1 MKIHRRIKWAAV
13 LILFALVFTPAAA
26 LAKCSPGL
34 VRYFEKRALPAAYR
48 RDVPR
53 RGPVS
58 IEWFGH
64 AFFRLISPAGLRIVT
79 DPFSPFRGFPV
90 PRTSPDV
97 ATLSEES
104 PNHSYVG
111 ILGGSPIV
119 LRGVTNDGDGWAQID
134 RRLRDVRII
143 SVPIVQGGGDFEVG
157 GKAASFLFEMGG
169 LCIAHLGD
177 LAAPMN
183 PTQLRRLGKVH
194 VAMVILSD
202 PGAMDPKTAAGF
214 IQRLGPNIAIP
225 MDIRSEEE
233 LRVFSAAFRRVRRL
247 DTAKIAL
254 SLRALP
260 PPTEVIVLRQPPE
273 LER

>member
-13 LILFALVFTPAAA
+13 LIFTALVLVPVAAR
-26 LAKCSPGL
+26 AKCSPGL
-34 VRYFEKRALPAAYR
+34 VRYFENRALPAAYR
-48 RDVPR
+48 REASRPPR
-53 RGPVS
+53 IS

-79 DPFSPFRGFPV
+79 DPFSPFRGFPI
-90 PRTSPDV
+90 PLTSPDV

-104 PNHSYVG
+104 ANHSYID
-111 ILGGSPIV
+111 ILGGSPLI
-119 LRGVTNDGDGWAQID
+119 LRGVTNDGDGWARID
-134 RRLRDVRII
+134 RRVRDVRII
-143 SVPIVQGGGDFEVG
+143 SVPIVQGGGDFGVG

-233 LRVFSAAFRRVRRL
+233 LRVFSSAFRRVRRL
-247 DTAKIAL
+247 DTAKIAV
-254 SLRALP
+254 SLRELP
-260 PPTEVIVLRQPPE
+260 PPTEVIVLKQPPE